1 MTDVLTKEQ
10 RSYNMSQIRSK
21 WTKQEWVIHNYL
33 KSQKIR
39 HTMHPN
45 IEGKPDIILKDSNTA
60 IFLDGCFWHKC
71 PKCFKMPRTRTD
83 FWKNKITK
91 NITNDKKTTNRL
103 RKNGYRVVRVWEH
116 EIKKIEKSDLL
127 RVFRIV

>member
-1 MTDVLTKEQ
+1 
-10 RSYNMSQIRSK
+10 
-21 WTKQEWVIHNYL
+21 
-33 KSQKIR
+33 
-39 HTMHPN
+39 MHPN